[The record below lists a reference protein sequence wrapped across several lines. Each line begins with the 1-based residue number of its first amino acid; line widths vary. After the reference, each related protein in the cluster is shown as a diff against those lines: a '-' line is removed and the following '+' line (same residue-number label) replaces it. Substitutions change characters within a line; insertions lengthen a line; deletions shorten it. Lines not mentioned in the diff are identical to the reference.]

1 MCEYKMAPFLCSDT
15 IPPWP
20 TLYSQLSLSLA
31 QPAWLYPASLS
42 DLQALKTWL
51 ETEGLLTETFEEVRD
66 VVLDR
71 FRFQLP
77 LFTHSHVFCLIHF
90 SRPSHNATVSHSD
103 STLRTASPHKRI
115 LATMADSFKA
125 GKVAA
130 AENLPSASGLP
141 AEVHGVEWGVEMGIL
156 PHLPSNSPSLLE
168 QLRSQGGQPG
178 GVPLGS
184 PSEKDCGFSCKDRY
198 ELTLRSQCHWDSAR
212 LLSWRHI
219 SPGSLSKAWPSERTR
234 AWLSLPKQV
243 SSTGQSSQGL
253 PGSWPGPGQTCRFS
267 AQNCCC
273 LFLSWVLVQW
283 LSWPDSGSHPFFL
296 RRFTL

>member
-1 MCEYKMAPFLCSDT
+1 M
-15 IPPWP
+15 
-20 TLYSQLSLSLA
+20 
-31 QPAWLYPASLS
+31 
-42 DLQALKTWL
+42 
-51 ETEGLLTETFEEVRD
+51 
-66 VVLDR
+66 VLDR

-198 ELTLRSQCHWDSAR
+198 ELTLQEPVP
-212 LLSWRHI
+212 LGLS
-219 SPGSLSKAWPSERTR
+219 PAFELKAHFSRKP
-234 AWLSLPKQV
+234 Q
-243 SSTGQSSQGL
+243 QGL
-253 PGSWPGPGQTCRFS
+253 TQ
-267 AQNCCC
+267 
-273 LFLSWVLVQW
+273 
-283 LSWPDSGSHPFFL
+283 
-296 RRFTL
+296 